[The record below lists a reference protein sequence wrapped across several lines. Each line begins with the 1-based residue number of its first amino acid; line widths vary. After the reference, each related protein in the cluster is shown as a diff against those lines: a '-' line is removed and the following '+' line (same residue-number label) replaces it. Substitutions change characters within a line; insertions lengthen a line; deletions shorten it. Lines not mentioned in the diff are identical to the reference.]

1 MKTYFGFM
9 CLILLAG
16 ACKNEKIVTVTDTS
30 SPVANILLPDILEVD
45 YTVNI
50 DTTSSDTWQTS
61 FVSKEFLAALRKDVH
76 SGKIPVYSPFYSD
89 TSGALITVPYLEME
103 LGKLSGHKSF
113 NWGKYF
119 TYQLGFTE
127 EWHFDTAAIKFTKAV
142 KWWFPLFYS
151 NSDSIHHRLFRVCGG
166 PADELLAENIIYE
179 IRFNEHA
186 QGFRRLDTD
195 RFYTWLTSM
204 AVNNKIQVFPPDNH
218 SNVLSTETIKQR
230 LGEGEIKVN
239 RLDESGNEIT
249 ETVLQKFDVSE
260 LHGIIFIEDWFY
272 NSNTGFLSKS
282 VTGFAPVRYYEDEN
296 GNALKSIPFVCYTG
310 QKKATIL

>member
-1 MKTYFGFM
+1 
-9 CLILLAG
+9 
-16 ACKNEKIVTVTDTS
+16 
-30 SPVANILLPDILEVD
+30 
-45 YTVNI
+45 
-50 DTTSSDTWQTS
+50 
-61 FVSKEFLAALRKDVH
+61 
-76 SGKIPVYSPFYSD
+76 
-89 TSGALITVPYLEME
+89 
-103 LGKLSGHKSF
+103 
-113 NWGKYF
+113 
-119 TYQLGFTE
+119 
-127 EWHFDTAAIKFTKAV
+127 
-142 KWWFPLFYS
+142 
-151 NSDSIHHRLFRVCGG
+151 
-166 PADELLAENIIYE
+166 
-179 IRFNEHA
+179 
-186 QGFRRLDTD
+186 
-195 RFYTWLTSM
+195 M